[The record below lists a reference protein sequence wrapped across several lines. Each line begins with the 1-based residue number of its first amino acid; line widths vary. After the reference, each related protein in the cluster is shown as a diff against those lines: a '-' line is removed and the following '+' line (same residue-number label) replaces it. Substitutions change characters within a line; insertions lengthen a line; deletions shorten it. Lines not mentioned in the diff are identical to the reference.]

1 MDLEYI
7 NDMQSI
13 IESEMDLIDA
23 CNTSYFIEEAYQ
35 EAAFDNIRQ
44 KAINVYMMIKNALS
58 KFILKVTGIEKKLK
72 EKYNSLDE
80 KQKNYRLLINC
91 YSVDELERFM
101 KNRNTAIKDIITI
114 AVPSK
119 NDIDNIEN
127 YYERVKQ
134 VKSDVNEYMTDYKQE
149 NETLTPTIVMDNLE
163 FLKKDLD
170 KEKQFIDKMV
180 SDSKKVIDTFKVVGN
195 NAPKLNRGIMLSCSL
210 VKTIHQQFIKMY
222 LSLIYTANR
231 VINEAKKD
239 TSGKFSD

>member
-101 KNRNTAIKDIITI
+101 KNRNTAIKDISTI

-119 NDIDNIEN
+119 NDMDNIDN

-134 VKSDVNEYMTDYKQE
+134 VKEDVNKYMTDYSQE
-149 NETLTPTIVMDNLE
+149 NETLTPAIVMNNLE

>member
-7 NDMQSI
+7 NDIQSI
-13 IESEMDLIDA
+13 IESELELIDA

-44 KAINVYMMIKNALS
+44 KAINVYMMIKNTLS

-80 KQKNYRLLINC
+80 KQKNSRVLMKC
-91 YSVDELERFM
+91 YSVDELKRFLT
-101 KNRNTAIKDIITI
+101 NRQTAIEDIITI
-114 AVPSK
+114 AVPRKS
-119 NDIDNIEN
+119 DIDNIDN

-134 VKSDVNEYMTDYKQE
+134 VKEDINKYMTDYNQE
-149 NETLTPTIVMDNLE
+149 NETLTPTIAMDNLE
-163 FLKKDLD
+163 VLKKDLD
-170 KEKQFIDKMV
+170 KEKQFIDKMI
-180 SDSKKVIDTFKVVGN
+180 SEAKKITETFKIVGN
-195 NAPKLNRGIMLSCSL
+195 NASKLNKGIMLGCSL
-210 VKTIHQQFIKMY
+210 AKTVHQQFIKMY
-222 LSLIYTANR
+222 LSLIYTTNR

>member
-119 NDIDNIEN
+119 NDMDNIDN

-134 VKSDVNEYMTDYKQE
+134 VKEDVNKYMTDYSQE
-149 NETLTPTIVMDNLE
+149 NETLTPAIVMNNLE

>member
-72 EKYNSLDE
+72 EKYDSLNE

-91 YSVDELERFM
+91 YSVDELKRFLT
-101 KNRNTAIKDIITI
+101 NRKTAIEDIITI
-114 AVPSK
+114 AVPRRS
-119 NDIDNIEN
+119 DIDNIDN

-134 VKSDVNEYMTDYKQE
+134 VKEDINKYMTDYSQD
-149 NETLTPTIVMDNLE
+149 NETLTPTIAMDNLE
-163 FLKKDLD
+163 VLKKDLD
-170 KEKQFIDKMV
+170 KEKQFIDKMI
-180 SDSKKVIDTFKVVGN
+180 SEAKKVTETFKIIGN
-195 NAPKLNRGIMLSCSL
+195 DAPKLNKGIMLGCSL
-210 VKTIHQQFIKMY
+210 AKTVHQQFIKMY
-222 LSLIYTANR
+222 LSLIYTTNR